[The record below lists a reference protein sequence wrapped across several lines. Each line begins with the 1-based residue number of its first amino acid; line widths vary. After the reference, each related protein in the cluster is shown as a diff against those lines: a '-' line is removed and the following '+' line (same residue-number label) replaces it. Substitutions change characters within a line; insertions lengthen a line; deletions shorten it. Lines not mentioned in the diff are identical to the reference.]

1 MNTKKSKS
9 KPETVTN
16 KRASGGRCAS
26 PCSAWVRTPVHISG
40 KNVGWLELK
49 PDAEKSLVKAAMGH
63 KLNPTANLAIR
74 ADTMEIVEVDLCWA
88 PRIAERQ
95 SDYQM
100 LRDVMVGSQRL
111 AGARFT
117 EREADELCEMIR
129 QRATLPSLPNS

>member
-1 MNTKKSKS
+1 M
-9 KPETVTN
+9 
-16 KRASGGRCAS
+16 
-26 PCSAWVRTPVHISG
+26 RTPVHISG

-49 PDAEKSLVKAAMGH
+49 PDAEKSLVKATMGH

-74 ADTMEIVEVDLCWA
+74 VDTMEIVEVDLCWS
-88 PRIAERQ
+88 PGIAERQ

-129 QRATLPSLPNS
+129 QRATLPSLPNVRCAPTGAIEWMMN